1 MNEELELALAYW
13 RTMAPQPKAIVYAN
27 AIEAR
32 LKGEE
37 TSGIVVDHELD
48 NAISRGVSLA
58 RARGMKVDTWK
69 PEEPT
74 QAGTMGGD
82 AMKGRR
88 GRKPKGDPA

>member
-13 RTMAPQPKAIVYAN
+13 RTMAPQPKAIVYAK

-32 LKGEE
+32 LKGKE
-37 TSGIVVDHELD
+37 TSVIIVDHELD
-48 NAISRGVSLA
+48 NAISRDASLA
-58 RARGMKVDTWK
+58 RARGMKVDTGK